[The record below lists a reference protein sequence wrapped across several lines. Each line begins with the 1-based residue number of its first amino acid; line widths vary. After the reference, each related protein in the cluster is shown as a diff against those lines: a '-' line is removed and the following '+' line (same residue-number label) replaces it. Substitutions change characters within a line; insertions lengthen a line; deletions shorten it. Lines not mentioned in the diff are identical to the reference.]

1 MKQILI
7 IEDDPEIIKL
17 LEIHLTDLIYSTSKA
32 LDGEV
37 GLQMALENNY
47 DLILLDLTLPT
58 MDGITICKKAKR
70 EKKHS
75 RNYAYCKI
83 GRN

>member
-37 GLQMALENNY
+37 GLQMALENDY

-58 MDGITICKKAKR
+58 MDGVTICKKLR
-70 EKKHS
+70 EKKKHS
-75 RNYAYCKI
+75 CNYAYCKI